1 MEPLEHFRDGL
12 VRMFA
17 KAKEGLAI
25 VNSNL
30 TVLAANDRF
39 VEMLFSRE
47 VTPLA
52 GERSLLKALLEDQVS
67 ALRAGMEKASALEM
81 PLELELAHVLEDGKR
96 LDLALWVACLGKA
109 TEEND
114 GPLFAL
120 IVRDV
125 TKIERLKRRLEDS
138 ERYFREIV
146 DNASDSV
153 LVLDEDGRVYD
164 VNRVTESLTGYK
176 EAELIEPAF
185 SWFEL
190 FSKKDLYEF
199 RDGLT
204 KVLSLDVP
212 VRTEVELIRKD
223 QTRTYVIASLA
234 LLSTLE
240 TWKKE
245 RAVCVLTDISDIKRL
260 EEELKY
266 YSFHDTLTG
275 LYNRPYFEKELERL
289 SKGRL
294 VPIGLIVADIDN
306 LKETNDRFGHKLGDK
321 AIQLAANILMNA
333 FRKDDIVSR
342 VGGDEYAAILP
353 GADEEVL
360 KNIIGRVMATVERAK
375 AENAWFFGLSFGISV
390 ALGIPFDKEGL
401 IRQANAALYQE
412 QRRKR
417 LGAQNR

>member
-1 MEPLEHFRDGL
+1 MDPLEHLKTGL
-12 VRMFA
+12 VQMFA
-17 KAKEGLAI
+17 KASEGMAI
-25 VNSNL
+25 VNPSL
-30 TVLAANDRF
+30 TLLTANESF
-39 VEMLFSRE
+39 LKMLFSRKNPPS
-47 VTPLA
+47 V
-52 GERSLLKALLEDQVS
+52 GECSLLEELLEDQ
-67 ALRAGMEKASALEM
+67 ANMLRTALERAIASEA
-81 PLELELAHVLEDGKR
+81 PVELELAHVLGDGKR
-96 LDLALWVACLGKA
+96 LALALWVSCLGNA
-109 TEEND
+109 TEKKD
-114 GPLFAL
+114 SPLFVM

-125 TKIERLKRRLEDS
+125 TKVERLKRRLEDA

-146 DNASDSV
+146 DNASDGV
-153 LVLDEDGRVYD
+153 LILDEDGRVYD
-164 VNRVTESLTGYK
+164 TNKATESLTGYK
-176 EAELIEPAF
+176 EAEIMEPAF

-199 RDGLT
+199 QDGLS

-212 VRTEVELIRKD
+212 VRAEVELIRKD
-223 QTRTYVIASLA
+223 QTRTYVVASLA

-275 LYNRPYFEKELERL
+275 LYNRPYFEKELDRL

-294 VPIGLIVADIDN
+294 VPIGLIVADIDS
-306 LKETNDRFGHKLGDK
+306 LKETNDRFGHKEGDQ

-333 FRKDDIVSR
+333 FRKDDIVAR

-360 KNIIGRVMATVERAK
+360 KNIIGRVTATVERAK
-375 AENAWFFGLSFGISV
+375 ETHAGFFGLSFGIAVTSSV
-390 ALGIPFDKEGL
+390 PFDKEDL
-401 IRQANAALYQE
+401 IRQANASLYRE

-417 LGAQNR
+417 LERQNR